1 MQRGYRNGDIAWWLP
16 GNDFVIFTER
26 EENSGE
32 VEGCVILGRLLSG
45 VEEIRDMGRSI
56 TVPVT
61 EKVNPHRWETLNE
74 TAAFR

>member
-1 MQRGYRNGDIAWWLP
+1 M
-16 GNDFVIFTER
+16 
-26 EENSGE
+26 
-32 VEGCVILGRLLSG
+32 EGCVILGRLLSG